1 MRNIILIA
9 PPGGGKGTLS
19 KKLLEEYPFNHISTG
34 DLLREKAKDN
44 KEIREIM
51 EKGLFVSSDTVLSL
65 IKEALL
71 KNKEAFI
78 LDGYPRNME
87 QAEAL
92 DDLLERLGRQ
102 NFVVLYINT
111 PKDEIVKR
119 ITGRR
124 QCTNCGAIYNMN
136 SDEYRPQ
143 FEGICDKCSSPLYER
158 VDDNLDTLEN
168 RLKTYNEETR
178 PILEHYRDRVVELN
192 GLNLDVKKIMELL
205 ND

>member
-19 KKLLEEYPFNHISTG
+19 KMLLEEYPFNHISTG

-44 KEIREIM
+44 KEIRDIM

-178 PILEHYRDRVVELN
+178 PILEHYRDRVVEIN
-192 GLNLDVKKIMELL
+192 GLNLDVKEIMELL